1 MNITIRKATSEDK
14 SSIISIFNYYV
25 ENSFAAYPEKKVGDE
40 FFDRL
45 KNITYNDSF
54 YVIENSKAGVI
65 GFGLLK
71 KYHPADTLQRTVEL
85 TYFLHHDYLRFGLG
99 KKLLD
104 VLFSDARNY
113 GVKTL
118 LAHISSLNEISINFH
133 LRNGFTECGRFKC
146 VGKKFGKEFDVVWV
160 QKFLE

>member
-1 MNITIRKATSEDK
+1 MKLTIRKATIDDK
-14 SSIISIFNYYV
+14 DSIASIFNYYV
-25 ENSFAAYPEKKVGDE
+25 ENSFAAYPENKVGGE
-40 FFDRL
+40 FFERL
-45 KNITYNDSF
+45 SSVTYNDSF

-71 KYHPADTLQRTVEL
+71 KYHPADTLQRTAEL
-85 TYFLHHDYLRFGLG
+85 TYFLHHEYLRFGLG

-104 VLFSDARNY
+104 VLFSDARNF

-133 LRNGFTECGRFKC
+133 LRNGFTECGRFNSVGVKF
-146 VGKKFGKEFDVVWV
+146 GKKFDIVWV
-160 QKFLE
+160 QKFLD

>member
-1 MNITIRKATSEDK
+1 MNVKIRKVTSEDK
-14 SSIISIFNYYV
+14 NSIASIFNYYV
-25 ENSFAAYPEKKVGDE
+25 KNSFAAYPENKVGDE
-40 FFDRL
+40 FFERL
-45 KNITYNDSF
+45 ISVTYNDSF
-54 YVIENSKAGVI
+54 YVIEDSNTGVV

-71 KYHPADTLQRTVEL
+71 KYHPAETTRQTAEL
-85 TYFLHHDYLRFGLG
+85 TYFLYPEHLRLGLG
-99 KKLLD
+99 EKLLE
-104 VLFSDARNY
+104 VLYSDAKSY

-133 LRNGFTECGRFKC
+133 LKNGFIECGRFKN